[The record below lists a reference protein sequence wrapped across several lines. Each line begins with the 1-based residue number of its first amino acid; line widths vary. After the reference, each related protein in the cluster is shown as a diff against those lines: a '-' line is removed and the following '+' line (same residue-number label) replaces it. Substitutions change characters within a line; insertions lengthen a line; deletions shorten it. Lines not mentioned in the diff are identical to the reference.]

1 MTISILA
8 SSFVVL
14 MCSSAIAGT
23 IYSAPTLHALI
34 FDGALSTG
42 DADKLKAAFEA
53 SPEKPTA
60 LFINSPGGDF
70 YTAMAAGNWVRSMG
84 LDTYAGLLCESA
96 CAYLWLGG
104 VHKYANEMVG
114 IHAPYVRTS
123 QMTVAVPAEGLVD
136 ATWYLAK
143 LGYDRALVDAIFAV
157 GTTESDESFPI
168 TGPETHYL
176 GIRYGNYVDQPF
188 KDELT
193 RLRSAHA
200 SE

>member
-14 MCSSAIAGT
+14 MCSSAIAGI

-70 YTAMAAGNWVRSMG
+70 YTAMAASGAGGRPGRRDLVSGEAWLRSSPGRCDLRGGNNRIRRKLPDHRTGNPLSG
-84 LDTYAGLLCESA
+84 YSLRQLCSPSRTSSRA
-96 CAYLWLGG
+96 CARRMPPSEPELAGC
-104 VHKYANEMVG
+104 
-114 IHAPYVRTS
+114 RRRRS
-123 QMTVAVPAEGLVD
+123 RD
-136 ATWYLAK
+136 A
-143 LGYDRALVDAIFAV
+143 GQALTQP
-157 GTTESDESFPI
+157 GH
-168 TGPETHYL
+168 ET
-176 GIRYGNYVDQPF
+176 
-188 KDELT
+188 
-193 RLRSAHA
+193 
-200 SE
+200 